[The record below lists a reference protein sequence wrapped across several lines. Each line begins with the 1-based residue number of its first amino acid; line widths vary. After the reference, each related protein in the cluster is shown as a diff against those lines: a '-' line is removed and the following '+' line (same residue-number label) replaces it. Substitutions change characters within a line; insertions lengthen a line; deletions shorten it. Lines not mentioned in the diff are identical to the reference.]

1 VSARQKK
8 ASSLAEL
15 EKLALG
21 YLNRFDCTSHKL
33 AAYLRKNADRTLNG
47 AIGELIAR
55 YQASGLVSDE
65 RFAASA
71 VRRLTE
77 RGGSAR
83 AIAFKLGLKG
93 VPQNIVSEALEAR
106 SRETAEPDLEAAK
119 NLVRRRRL
127 GPFRPESERVQ
138 YRRRDLAALA
148 RAGFDFDTARRALG
162 GGGEE
167 GDF

>member
-1 VSARQKK
+1 MTRQKK
-8 ASSLAEL
+8 KAASPAEL

-33 AAYLRKNADRTLNG
+33 AAYLRKRSEKDMDP
-47 AIGELIAR
+47 AIAALVAR

-77 RGGSAR
+77 RGTSAR
-83 AIAFKLGLKG
+83 AIAFRLGLKG
-93 VPQNIVSEALEAR
+93 VPPNVVSDALEAR
-106 SRETAEPDLEAAK
+106 SREAVEPDLQAAK

-127 GPFRPESERVQ
+127 GPFRPEAERADN
-138 YRRRDLAALA
+138 RRRDLAALA
-148 RAGFDFDTARRALG
+148 RAGFDFETAKRALG
-162 GGGEE
+162 DGSEE
-167 GDF
+167 GDL